1 MELIQIVP
9 ILPPALSGVGDY
21 ALLLARE
28 LREAQSVRTRFLV
41 GDPAWGG
48 NEAAVAPFPAR
59 AVPAR
64 TAPALG
70 RALDEA
76 EASGGPP
83 GAALLHYVGYGYAH
97 RGCPFW
103 LVDAVARWRRARA
116 GRRLIVLF
124 HELYATGPLWSS
136 VFWTSPFQK
145 RLAARLGGAADF
157 RRMTTQVAAGQ
168 LRALLGPA
176 GRAAAIET
184 TPVFST
190 LGEPAAPPPLAD
202 RRRQIVVFGSRSW
215 RADVYTRCLADL
227 TDACRW
233 LGIERVV
240 DVGVP
245 LDAVPGG
252 GLPVPLEVAGP
263 LPAAEAGALFAGS
276 LAGYF
281 SYPVPSLAK
290 STIFAAYCAHG
301 MVPVTSSGNDQPN
314 PDGLVAGTH
323 FLAGPTSGLPDA
335 AALAR
340 IAGAARAWYDGHR
353 LAVHAAGVQ
362 RQIAEAVQPPG

>member
-1 MELIQIVP
+1 MY
-9 ILPPALSGVGDY
+9 PPTPWQ
-21 ALLLARE
+21 
-28 LREAQSVRTRFLV
+28 QSRSCAFAFAESR
-41 GDPAWGG
+41 GG
-48 NEAAVAPFPAR
+48 
-59 AVPAR
+59 
-64 TAPALG
+64 L
-70 RALDEA
+70 
-76 EASGGPP
+76 P

-103 LVDAVARWRRARA
+103 LVDAVERWRRARA

-124 HELYATGPLWSS
+124 HELYATGPPWSS
-136 VFWTSPFQK
+136 VFWTSPFQQ
-145 RLAARLGGAADF
+145 RLAARLGRAADI

-176 GRAAAIET
+176 GHAAAIET

-190 LGEPAAPPPLAD
+190 LGEPAAPPPLAA

-233 LGIERVV
+233 LEIERVV
-240 DVGVP
+240 DVGAP

-281 SYPVPSLAK
+281 SYPVLSMEK
-290 STIFAAYCAHG
+290 STILAAYCAHG
-301 MVPVTSSGNDQPN
+301 MVPLTFPGNVQAHA
-314 PDGLVAGTH
+314 DGFAAGTH
-323 FLAGPTSGLPDA
+323 YLAGTAGRTPDTP
-335 AALAR
+335 ALAR
-340 IAGAARAWYDGHR
+340 VAAAAREWYAGHR
-353 LAVHAAGVQ
+353 LAVHAAGVRGQ
-362 RQIAEAVQPPG
+362 MVGTAAGQKSD